1 MLVVNDGVVMRNM
14 IIKTMYM
21 CELPIGKIMQ
31 AANGKEGFE

>member
-14 IIKTMYM
+14 IIKTMDI
-21 CELPIGKIMQ
+21 CGLPIGKIMQ